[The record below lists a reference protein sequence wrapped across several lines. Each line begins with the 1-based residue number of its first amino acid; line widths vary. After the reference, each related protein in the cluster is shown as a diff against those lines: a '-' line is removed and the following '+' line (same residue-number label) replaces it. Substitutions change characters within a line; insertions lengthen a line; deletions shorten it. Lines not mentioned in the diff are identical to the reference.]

1 MECCVGTPEVH
12 HRPLGQQQR
21 DCLHGVLHVICWRA
35 RIQKQACQGSPAT
48 WWLTVAAWEEG
59 VVKMTQGLTVS
70 KGFFL
75 FQRVRSVYFRDWV
88 TKLENNIENTGD
100 DS

>member
-35 RIQKQACQGSPAT
+35 RIQNQACQGSPAT

-70 KGFFL
+70 KGFFSFPAGPFCL
-75 FQRVRSVYFRDWV
+75 FQGLGNQVG
-88 TKLENNIENTGD
+88 EQH
-100 DS
+100 

>member
-1 MECCVGTPEVH
+1 MLCWYPRGAPQASGAAAEGLPARGFACDLLEGQDPE
-12 HRPLGQQQR
+12 
-21 DCLHGVLHVICWRA
+21 
-35 RIQKQACQGSPAT
+35 QACQGSPAT